1 MQIQTNKLGPEDMA
15 QTHTTRSRPPPRTR
29 KVYIVDNEVLIGDK
43 MAEEVDAEPEDESYK
58 KIHPD
63 AERIKREKPLVWKI
77 MCKLGYTEEKA
88 DEILRTLG
96 EERVNEVLKRLVD

>member
-1 MQIQTNKLGPEDMA
+1 MDE
-15 QTHTTRSRPPPRTR
+15 RR
-29 KVYIVDNEVLIGDK
+29 K
-43 MAEEVDAEPEDESYK
+43 MTEEIEPEDESYK
-58 KIHPD
+58 KVHPD

-96 EERVNEVLKRLVD
+96 EERVNEVLKRIVD